1 MFGLGTPEIVAII
14 VLVLILFGGRKIPEV
29 MRGIGEGL
37 REFRKASSSAQNE
50 IKRFADEEPAPSKDA
65 TPTDAQFEDEPEA
78 EAGPEAEA
86 EAEKRTM
93 EQTTP

>member
-14 VLVLILFGGRKIPEV
+14 VLVLILFGGRKIPEI
-29 MRGIGEGL
+29 MRGIGEGM

-50 IKRFADEEPAPSKDA
+50 IKRFAEEEPAPNKDVA
-65 TPTDAQFEDEPEA
+65 PTDAQFEDEAKPEA
-78 EAGPEAEA
+78 EPESE
-86 EAEKRTM
+86 ERTM